1 MRRARIRAWAA
12 GLAMLA
18 ACGLPAAVHA
28 VDQPFVPKPPTLQQG
43 QQEARDEKAQPLN
56 NAPTWRDVR
65 SGETFV
71 TQVKGID
78 TGILVQSGGE
88 TWKTIQTRF
97 LIPYGGLLLGGVVAA
112 FALLYL
118 WRGSMRLHG
127 PRTGR
132 KIPRFTAWERG
143 IHWTV
148 ATLWLILA
156 VTGMLMLFGRHV
168 VIPIFGHTA
177 FSWIAQIAKN
187 LHNFVGPLFLVSA
200 ILIFL
205 TFVRRNLPHSSDA
218 ALARGISRLPCSRRR
233 AIRRPDS
240 SMRRRRSCS
249 GRVSACSRWWLGVSG
264 LILNFPNFDQGRA
277 VMQTA
282 QVVHAVSGVLFIA
295 LMLSHIYMGTIGTE
309 GSLEAMREGTVDE
322 QWAKEHHSLWY
333 DEVVRAQ
340 RRGEAA
346 AGGSLPAGA
355 PAQRL

>member
-1 MRRARIRAWAA
+1 
-12 GLAMLA
+12 MLA

-43 QQEARDEKAQPLN
+43 QQEAKDEKAQPLN

-112 FALLYL
+112 FAFLYL

-205 TFVRRNLPHSSDA
+205 TFVRRNLPHSSDLQWLRNFPA
-218 ALARGISRLPCSRRR
+218 AVFAKKGDPPAGFFNAAEKIVFWAGLGVLAVV
-233 AIRRPDS
+233 A
-240 SMRRRRSCS
+240 
-249 GRVSACSRWWLGVSG
+249 GVSG

-309 GSLEAMREGTVDE
+309 GSLEAMRDGTVDE

-333 DEVVRAQ
+333 DEVVREQ
-340 RRGEAA
+340 RRGRA

>member
-1 MRRARIRAWAA
+1 MRRTSIRAWVA
-12 GLAMLA
+12 GLSLLA
-18 ACGLPAAVHA
+18 ACGLPAVVHA
-28 VDQPFVPKPPTLQQG
+28 IDQPFVPNPPTLQQG
-43 QQEARDEKAQPLN
+43 QPEAKDEQGQPLN

-65 SGETFV
+65 SGETFI
-71 TQVKGID
+71 TQVKGVD
-78 TGILVQSGGE
+78 TGILVQSSGE
-88 TWKTIQTRF
+88 AWRTIQTRY
-97 LIPYGGLLLGGVVAA
+97 LIPYGGLLLGAVVAG

-132 KIPRFTAWERG
+132 RIPRFTAWERG

-156 VTGMLMLFGRHV
+156 ITGMLMLFGRHV

-187 LHNFVGPLFLVSA
+187 THNFVGPLFLVSA
-200 ILIFL
+200 ILIFF

-218 ALARGISRLPCSRRR
+218 QWLRDFPAAVFKKKGDPPAGFFNAAEKIVFWVGLAVL
-233 AIRRPDS
+233 A
-240 SMRRRRSCS
+240 
-249 GRVSACSRWWLGVSG
+249 VVAGVSG
-264 LILNFPNFDQGRA
+264 LVLNFPNFEQGRT

-282 QVVHAVSGVLFIA
+282 QVVHAIAGVFFIA

-333 DEVVRAQ
+333 DEVVRAE
-340 RRGEAA
+340 RRGET

>member
-1 MRRARIRAWAA
+1 MSPGRVRAWTA
-12 GLAMLA
+12 GLLLA
-18 ACGLPAAVHA
+18 ACGLSAAVHA
-28 VDQPFVPKPPTLQQG
+28 VDQPFVPNPPTIQKG
-43 QQEARDEKAQPLN
+43 QPEVNDEKAQPFN

-65 SGETFV
+65 SGDTFI
-71 TQVKGID
+71 TQVKGVD

-88 TWKTIQTRF
+88 TWKTIRTQFIT
-97 LIPYGGLLLGGVVAA
+97 PYGSLLLGGVVAA
-112 FALLYL
+112 FLLLYL
-118 WRGSMRLHG
+118 WRGPMRLHG

-132 KIPRFTAWERG
+132 NVPRFTSWERG
-143 IHWTV
+143 IHWTT
-148 ATLWLILA
+148 AFLWLTLA
-156 VTGMLMLFGRHV
+156 VTALLMLFGKHV
-168 VIPIFGHTA
+168 VIPIFGYTA
-177 FSWIAQIAKN
+177 FSWIASIAKN

-218 ALARGISRLPCSRRR
+218 Q
-233 AIRRPDS
+233 
-240 SMRRRRSCS
+240 
-249 GRVSACSRWWLGVSG
+249 WLRNFPGAVFAKKGDPPAGFFNAAEKIVFWVGLGVFTLIVCVSG

-282 QVVHAVSGVLFIA
+282 QVVHAVSAVFFIA

-309 GSLEAMREGTVDE
+309 GSLEAMRDGTVDE
-322 QWAKEHHSLWY
+322 QWAKEHPSLWY
-333 DEVVRAQ
+333 EEVVREE

>member
-1 MRRARIRAWAA
+1 MRRASIRAWAA
-12 GLAMLA
+12 GLALVA
-18 ACGLPAAVHA
+18 ACGLPAAVQA

-43 QQEARDEKAQPLN
+43 QQAARDETAQPLN

-65 SGETFV
+65 SGETFI
-71 TQVKGID
+71 TQVKGVD

-97 LIPYGGLLLGGVVAA
+97 LIPYGGLLLGAVVAG
-112 FALLYL
+112 FTLLYL

-132 KIPRFTAWERG
+132 KILRFSAWERG

-148 ATLWLILA
+148 ATLWLVLA

-168 VIPIFGHTA
+168 VIPIFGHTV
-177 FSWIAQIAKN
+177 FSWIAQISKN
-187 LHNFVGPLFLVSA
+187 LHNFIGPLFLLSA
-200 ILIFL
+200 ILIFF
-205 TFVRRNLPHSSDA
+205 TFVRRNLPDSSDMQWLKNFPA
-218 ALARGISRLPCSRRR
+218 AVFANKGDPPAGFFNAAEKIVFWAGLGVLA
-233 AIRRPDS
+233 
-240 SMRRRRSCS
+240 
-249 GRVSACSRWWLGVSG
+249 VVTGVSG

-282 QVVHAVSGVLFIA
+282 QVVHAVSAVLFIA

-333 DEVVRAQ
+333 EEVLREQ

>member
-1 MRRARIRAWAA
+1 MKTAPIRALVAA
-12 GLAMLA
+12 LALFA
-18 ACGLPAAVHA
+18 VCAPPAALA
-28 VDQPFVPKPPTLQQG
+28 VDQPFVPNPPTLQQG
-43 QQEARDEKAQPLN
+43 QPEAKDEKAQPLN

-65 SGETFV
+65 SGETFI
-71 TQVKGID
+71 TQVKGVD
-78 TGILVQSGGE
+78 TGILVQSAGE
-88 TWKTIQTRF
+88 SWKTIQTQF
-97 LIPYGGLLLGGVVAA
+97 LIPYGGLLLAAVVVA
-112 FALLYL
+112 FLLLYL
-118 WRGSMRLHG
+118 WRGPMRLHG

-148 ATLWLILA
+148 AFLWLTLA
-156 VTGMLMLFGRHV
+156 VTALLMLFGKHV
-168 VIPIFGHTA
+168 VIPIFGYTA
-177 FSWIAQIAKN
+177 FSWIAQISKN
-187 LHNFVGPLFLVSA
+187 LHNFAGPLFLVSA
-200 ILIFL
+200 LMIFV
-205 TFVRRNLPHSSDA
+205 TFVRRNLPHSSDLTWLRAFPA
-218 ALARGISRLPCSRRR
+218 AVFAKKGDPPAGFFNAAEKIVFWAGLGVLTLVA
-233 AIRRPDS
+233 
-240 SMRRRRSCS
+240 
-249 GRVSACSRWWLGVSG
+249 GVSG

-333 DEVVRAQ
+333 DEVIREK
-340 RRGEAA
+340 RHGEAA